1 MSTAALAAAALA
13 AADGQQVEGIR
24 LLIPAVADIVGSLVV
39 VLIIAI
45 PFWKYV
51 LPTFQKVFDERAEK
65 IEGGLAKAELAQ
77 AEAAATLAD
86 YQQHLAEARAEAA
99 RIREDARAEGAQIV
113 TELKRKAQDEAGR
126 IADTSRKQIEAERQ
140 QAAVSLRAEVGTL
153 ATELAS
159 KIVGESLAD
168 EARRSR
174 VVERFLD
181 DIEASTVATGAGATK
196 GDRS

>member
-1 MSTAALAAAALA
+1 MSTAALAAVALVAA
-13 AADGQQVEGIR
+13 EGEPVSGIH

-39 VLIIAI
+39 VLIIAV

-51 LPTFQKVFDERAEK
+51 LPTFQKIFDERAEK

-99 RIREDARAEGAQIV
+99 KIREDARAEGAQIV

-140 QAAVSLRAEVGTL
+140 QAAVSLRAEVGSL

-181 DIEASTVATGAGATK
+181 DLEASTAAGATK
-196 GDRS
+196 GAGA

>member
-1 MSTAALAAAALA
+1 MSTAALAAVALA
-13 AADGQQVEGIR
+13 AADGQSVDGIR
-24 LLIPAVADIVGSLVV
+24 LLVPATADIVGSLVV

-99 RIREDARAEGAQIV
+99 KIREDARAEGAQIV

-181 DIEASTVATGAGATK
+181 DIEASAVASGAGPTK

>member
-1 MSTAALAAAALA
+1 MSTTALAAVALAAA
-13 AADGQQVEGIR
+13 EGEPVSGIH
-24 LLIPAVADIVGSLVV
+24 LLIPAVADIVGSLIVV
-39 VLIIAI
+39 VIIAI

-65 IEGGLAKAELAQ
+65 IEGGLARAESAQ
-77 AEAAATLAD
+77 AEASATLAE
-86 YQQHLAEARAEAA
+86 YQQHLAEARADAA
-99 RIREDARAEGAQIV
+99 KIRDDARAEGTQIV
-113 TELKRKAQDEAGR
+113 ADLKRKAQDEANR
-126 IADTSRKQIEAERQ
+126 ISDTSRKQIEAERQ
-140 QAAVSLRAEVGTL
+140 QASVSLRTEVGTL

-181 DIEASTVATGAGATK
+181 DLEASTAAGATK
-196 GDRS
+196 GAGA

>member
-1 MSTAALAAAALA
+1 VSTAALAAVALPA
-13 AADGQQVEGIR
+13 AAEEPVAGIH
-24 LLIPAVADIVGSLVV
+24 LLIPAAADIVGSLIVI
-39 VLIIAI
+39 LLIAI
-45 PFWKYV
+45 PFYRYV

-65 IEGGLAKAELAQ
+65 IEGGLARAESAQ
-77 AEAAATLAD
+77 AEAAATLAE
-86 YQQHLAEARAEAA
+86 YQQHLADARADAA
-99 RIREDARAEGAQIV
+99 KIREDARAEGTQIV
-113 TELKRKAQDEAGR
+113 AELRRKAQDEAGR

-140 QAAVSLRAEVGTL
+140 QASVSLRTEVGTL

-181 DIEASTVATGAGATK
+181 DLEASTAGATK
-196 GDRS
+196 GAGA

>member
-1 MSTAALAAAALA
+1 MTGTALAAVALA
-13 AADGQQVEGIR
+13 AADGGQIDGIR
-24 LLIPAVADIVGSLVV
+24 LLIPATADIVGSLVV
-39 VLIIAI
+39 ILIIAV
-45 PFWKYV
+45 PFAKYV
-51 LPTFQKVFDERAEK
+51 LPTFQKIFDERAAK
-65 IEGGLAKAELAQ
+65 IEGGLAKAEIAQ
-77 AEAAATLAD
+77 AEATATLAE
-86 YQQHLAEARAEAA
+86 YQQHLADARAEAA

-113 TELKRKAQDEAGR
+113 ADLKRKAQDEAAR
-126 IADTSRKQIEAERQ
+126 IADTSRKQIDAERQ

-181 DIEASTVATGAGATK
+181 DLEASTVASGAGAPK
-196 GDRS
+196 GAGA

>member
-1 MSTAALAAAALA
+1 MSTAALAAVALA
-13 AADGQQVEGIR
+13 AADGQPVDGIR
-24 LLIPAVADIVGSLVV
+24 LLIPATADIVGSLVV

-51 LPTFQKVFDERAEK
+51 LPTFQKIFDERAAK

-99 RIREDARAEGAQIV
+99 KIREDARAEGAQIV

-181 DIEASTVATGAGATK
+181 DLEASTVATAAGTPKGAGA
-196 GDRS
+196 

>member
-1 MSTAALAAAALA
+1 MSTTALAAVALA
-13 AADGQQVEGIR
+13 AADGQPVEGIR
-24 LLIPAVADIVGSLVV
+24 LLIPAAADIVGSLVV
-39 VLIIAI
+39 VLIIAF

-65 IEGGLAKAELAQ
+65 IEGGLAKAEIAQ

-99 RIREDARAEGAQIV
+99 KIREDARAEGAQIV

-140 QAAVSLRAEVGTL
+140 QAAVSLRGEVGTL

-181 DIEASTVATGAGATK
+181 DIEASTVATGAGTTK

>member
-1 MSTAALAAAALA
+1 MSTAALAAVALA

-51 LPTFQKVFDERAEK
+51 LPTFQKIFDERAAK

-99 RIREDARAEGAQIV
+99 KIREDALAEGAQIV

-181 DIEASTVATGAGATK
+181 DIEASAVASGAGPTT

>member
-1 MSTAALAAAALA
+1 VSTAALAAVALA

-65 IEGGLAKAELAQ
+65 IEGGLAKAEIAQ

-99 RIREDARAEGAQIV
+99 KIREDARAEGAQIV

-140 QAAVSLRAEVGTL
+140 QASVSLRAEVGTL

>member
-1 MSTAALAAAALA
+1 VSTAALAAAALA

-24 LLIPAVADIVGSLVV
+24 LLIPAAADIVGSLVV